1 MSALVTQ
8 SVPLTTASD
17 GTAARD
23 VRMGSCQLLAVKVEL
38 GDLSTPD
45 ITLTDEP
52 TGTELLAVTGVAA
65 DTLYTL
71 AAAVQG
77 SDGEDVSGAYAPP
90 MVLGR
95 IHVAVAGGGDTK
107 TGRLVLVV
115 NR

>member
-1 MSALVTQ
+1 VSALVTQ
-8 SVPLTTASD
+8 SVPLTTDSGGAAS
-17 GTAARD
+17 RD
-23 VRMGSCQLLAVKVEL
+23 VRMGSCQLLAVKVEV

-52 TGTELLAVTGVAA
+52 SGNELLAVTGVAS
-65 DTLYTL
+65 DTVYTL

-77 SDGEDVSGAYAPP
+77 SDGDDVSGAYAPP

-95 IHVAVAGGGDTK
+95 IHVAVAGGGNTK